1 SLRRRSNHVSRLS
14 NFPARL
20 QNGYGADRDSGAVGA
35 FAGIAA
41 RKEEEARSG
50 QDDKRRAEG
59 AGRHQ
64 QAGVA
69 GTAKSSAH
77 SLHEL
82 FRGNEARVHD
92 RGQEAQEELDGSPGG
107 RTNARRNTPQQ
118 KVSMSDARTLWHG
131 C

>member
-1 SLRRRSNHVSRLS
+1 GRRSNHVSRLS

-35 FAGIAA
+35 FAGFDAG
-41 RKEEEARSG
+41 KKEEARSG

-59 AGRHQ
+59 AGRYH

-69 GTAKSSAH
+69 GASKSSAH

-92 RGQEAQEELDGSPGG
+92 RGQEAQAELDGSPGG
-107 RTNARRNTPQQ
+107 WTNPRRKTQQQ
-118 KVSMSDARTLWHG
+118 KVSISDARTLWHG